1 MKVSI
6 LVPLFNTPKQFLKE
20 MLESVFAQTYSNW
33 ELCLADA
40 SSDDTV
46 GKLVREIAKGDE
58 RVKYKRLESN
68 GGISANSNAALELAT
83 GEIIALLDHDD
94 KLDPDAVKE
103 VARAIEEEGADFAYT
118 DEVTFISETGEFT
131 IYADKPDFD
140 PFMLLVD
147 NYLCHFSAFRRSLLD
162 KLDAAFRSEF
172 DGSQDHDLF
181 LRLTEKASKVVH
193 VPKTLYYW
201 RAHKQSVAKAI
212 TAKSYAVIAGHAA
225 VSAALE
231 RRGLS
236 GTVESPKSDAP
247 SFYHI
252 RFDLPEKKRVSI
264 IIPTR
269 DHMED
274 LRKCIE
280 SIFAKTTYPDY
291 EIVIVD
297 NGTSEPSAIEYLK
310 EISRSSR
317 VRVIDAAMLFN
328 FSKLVNL
335 GVEAATGEYVLLLN
349 NDTEVI
355 TPEWLEEMVAFA
367 RLPEVGAVGAKLY
380 YPDNTIQHAGVILGM
395 GGIAGHAFVNHP
407 REDPGVMGRMIV
419 AHEYSA
425 VTGACLMVR
434 REVYREVGGFE
445 TEGLAVAF
453 NDVDFCMRLREAGYH
468 NVWTPFAELY
478 HYESKSRGNDLDPDK
493 IERFTAECNFFSARW
508 SKEME
513 RGDPFFHPALRLDS
527 NSFIRR
533 DQEIPAVNNPTW
545 HKRLPKPLSKIIGG
559 YYCLKENGW
568 YYTYHHAWD
577 KVGKKFRKIKYLA
590 PIGEWIVRWA
600 DDPHPWV
607 MQEAYSNRP
616 RVYGENA
623 AEVEL
628 KGEHKRE
635 SKRAAVI
642 AMYTADGKVEPR
654 QIELVKG
661 VAAVAGK
668 IVAYFD
674 SLLEPEE
681 AKKILPYVTIL
692 KAERHGEYD
701 FGSYKRGY
709 EIAEREGW
717 VKEAEELIVLNDS
730 CVGPV
735 YPFEEAFEKMAK
747 EQCDFWGQTSFSWC
761 SRKHIQSYFYVF
773 RRTTL
778 ESGAVGEF
786 LSAVTK
792 LPSKGDIIARYEVG
806 FAEFL
811 VERGFKWKTLVPFG
825 KIPYNPCT
833 RPLAMMR
840 KYRAPLIKVK
850 AFIGECDED
859 IELVKA
865 HIRSVAPQLAH
876 IDLCGDNCV

>member
-20 MLESVFAQTYSNW
+20 MLESVFEQTYTDW

-40 SSDDTV
+40 SSDDKV
-46 GKLVREIAKGDE
+46 GEMVKEIAKGDE

-147 NYLCHFSAFRRSLLD
+147 NYLCHFSAFKRSLLD
-162 KLDAAFRSEF
+162 KLNVAFRSEF

-201 RAHKQSVAKAI
+201 RAHEQSVSKAI

-247 SFYHI
+247 SFYRI

-264 IIPTR
+264 VIPTR
-269 DHMED
+269 DHAED

-280 SIFAKTTYPDY
+280 SVFAKTTYPDY
-291 EIVIVD
+291 EIIIVD
-297 NGTSEPSAIEYLK
+297 NGSRESEALDYMKVIAQD
-310 EISRSSR
+310 SR
-317 VRVIDAAMLFN
+317 VRVVSADIPFN
-328 FSKLVNL
+328 FSKLVNI
-335 GVEAATGEYVLLLN
+335 GVEEATGEYVLLLN

-395 GGIAGHAFVNHP
+395 GGVAGHAFVNHP

-453 NDVDFCMRLREAGYH
+453 NDVDFCLRLRATGYH
-468 NVWTPFAELY
+468 NIWTPFAELY
-478 HYESKSRGNDLDPDK
+478 HYESKSRGNDMDPDK
-493 IERFTAECNFFSARW
+493 IARFTDECEFFKTRW
-508 SKEME
+508 AKELAA
-513 RGDPFFHPALRLDS
+513 GDPFFHPALRLDC
-527 NSFIRR
+527 NSFIRYGQQDPVYHR
-533 DQEIPAVNNPTW
+533 ITW
-545 HKRLPKPLSKIIGG
+545 HKNLPKPLSKIIGG
-559 YYCLKENGW
+559 FLCVKENGW
-568 YYTYHHAWD
+568 YYTYHHLGG
-577 KVGKKFRKIKYLA
+577 KVGRKLGKIKGLSF
-590 PIGEWIVRWA
+590 IGNLLEEWA
-600 DDPHPWV
+600 DEPHPWKL
-607 MQEAYSNRP
+607 QTAYSERP
-616 RVYGENA
+616 RVYGEKA
-623 AEVEL
+623 TEIEL
-628 KGEHKRE
+628 KGEHKGE
-635 SKRAAVI
+635 NKRAAVI
-642 AMYTADGKVEPR
+642 AMYTADGKIEPR

-668 IVAYFD
+668 VVAYFD

-692 KAERHGEYD
+692 EAKRHGEYD

-717 VKEAEELIVLNDS
+717 GKEAEELIVLNDS
-730 CVGPV
+730 CIGPV
-735 YPFEEAFEKMAK
+735 YPLEETLAKMTK
-747 EQCDFWGQTSFSWC
+747 ETCDFWGQTSC
-761 SRKHIQSYFYVF
+761 SSRGRKHVQSYFYVF
-773 RRTTL
+773 KRQVL

-786 LSAVTK
+786 LRQVTK
-792 LPSKGDIIARYEVG
+792 LPSRQDVIDRYELG
-806 FAEFL
+806 FTEFL
-811 VERGFKWKTLVPFG
+811 VEKGFKWKTLVPYG

-833 RPLAMMR
+833 RPLAMMK
-840 KYRAPLIKVK
+840 KYHAPLIKVK
-850 AFIGECDED
+850 GLLGECDED
-859 IELVKA
+859 LELVKS
-865 HIRSVAPQLAH
+865 HIKRNCGTIFIDSRSK
-876 IDLCGDNCV
+876 